1 MTETELKRLIWR
13 SRRGILE
20 LDILLRPF
28 AEQALS
34 HLPDHQQRQ
43 YARLMDQQDADL
55 FVWMTQQQT
64 PQDPDLVDIINMILN
79 HVQP

>member
-34 HLPDHQQRQ
+34 HLTAHQQWQ